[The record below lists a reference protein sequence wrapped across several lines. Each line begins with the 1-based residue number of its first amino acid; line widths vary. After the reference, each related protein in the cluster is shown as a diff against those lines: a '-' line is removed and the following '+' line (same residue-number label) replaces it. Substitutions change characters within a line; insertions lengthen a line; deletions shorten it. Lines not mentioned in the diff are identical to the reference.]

1 MRVAI
6 VQKDLKNLRSGVSRL
21 VRAELDALTK
31 AQHEPIL
38 ISERVNPVT
47 YQNTSAHVY
56 KTLRWP
62 FKGYFRRRFFLWQ
75 SERLLRKLEPDVS
88 IAHGDISNVDIC
100 FIHNCVH
107 LEHEIIHGS
116 ELPIDNDVGQLHT
129 EVLTQQRFLVLVC
142 NSEIMKRD
150 LVSRFSIQDKQI
162 EVLYPCCDPEAVIH
176 PTLDQRKGLG
186 ISPDDLVLG
195 LITSGNFKKRNVGL
209 FLEATA
215 QLRSPKPLHIVV
227 AGNGKESDFQDLLA
241 GHPHKVHFL
250 PSTDQVA
257 NYYAMLDV
265 FALPAH
271 IEEFG
276 MSALEAMTCEK
287 PVVLHHMV
295 GASEIVEGESRRFVL
310 QTLQRNMW
318 VDALQELCDDP
329 GLRIRVARQNAETAR
344 KYTAREQDKQ
354 FMRILND
361 VFSGD
366 SVATN
371 STS

>member
-1 MRVAI
+1 MKVAI

-21 VRAELDALTK
+21 VRAELEALTE

-38 ISERVNPVT
+38 ISERVKPIA
-47 YQNTSAHVY
+47 YQSTNADVY

-62 FKGYFRRRFFLWQ
+62 FKGYFRRSFFRWQ
-75 SERLLRKLEPDVS
+75 AERLLRKLEPDVS
-88 IAHGDISNVDIC
+88 IAHGDISKVDIC

-107 LEHEIIHGS
+107 LEHEIIYGS
-116 ELPIDNDVGQLHT
+116 ALPLDNDVGHLHT

-150 LVSRFSIQDKQI
+150 LVTRFSIQDKQI
-162 EVLYPCCDPEAVIH
+162 EVLYPCCDPDAVTQ
-176 PTLDQRKGLG
+176 PTLDQRKALG
-186 ISPDDLVLG
+186 ISSDDLVLG
-195 LITSGNFKKRNVGL
+195 LITSGNFKKRNVRL

-215 QLRSPKPLHIVV
+215 QLRSSKPLHIVV
-227 AGNGKESDFQDLLA
+227 AGNGKASEFQDLLVT
-241 GHPHKVHFL
+241 HPHKVYFL

-310 QTLQRNMW
+310 QSLELTTW
-318 VDALQELCDDP
+318 VNALQELCDDSS
-329 GLRIRVARQNAETAR
+329 LRIRVARQNAETAR
-344 KYTAREQDKQ
+344 KYTAHEQDKQ
-354 FMRILND
+354 FLRILND
-361 VFSGD
+361 VFLGD
-366 SVATN
+366 AAE
-371 STS
+371 